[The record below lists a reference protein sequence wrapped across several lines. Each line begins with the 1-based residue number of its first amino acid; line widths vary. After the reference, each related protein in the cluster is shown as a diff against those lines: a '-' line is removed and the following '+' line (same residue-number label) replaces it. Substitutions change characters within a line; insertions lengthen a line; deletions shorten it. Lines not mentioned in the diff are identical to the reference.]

1 MTELRERLNNY
12 VAARERAE
20 QQSSVQMIE
29 NRTESHKPMTTAE
42 PLVAESQAMG
52 YKGERRKT
60 TPNCRYC
67 DGDHWNDECPR
78 YTAVE
83 TRKNK
88 IKGSCYICFKP
99 FGRGIKI
106 KMTRVASHE
115 RIFIY
120 LTCLI
125 TFVYRFGGENF
136 LTAK

>member
-1 MTELRERLNNY
+1 MITSKLPKNVLIQLEVQKGARNKWTVTELRERLNNY

-42 PLVAESQAMG
+42 PLVAESQAKG

-99 FGRGIKI
+99 FGRGIK
-106 KMTRVASHE
+106 KNDKSC
-115 RIFIY
+115 FP
-120 LTCLI
+120 
-125 TFVYRFGGENF
+125 
-136 LTAK
+136 